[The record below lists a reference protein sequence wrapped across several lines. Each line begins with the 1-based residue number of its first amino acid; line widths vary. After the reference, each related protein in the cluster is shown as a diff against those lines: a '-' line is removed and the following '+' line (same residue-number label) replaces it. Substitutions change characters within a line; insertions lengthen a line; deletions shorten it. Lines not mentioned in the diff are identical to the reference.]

1 MDVHHPKPTGEK
13 TRHFKEYFTEFLMMF
28 LAVTMGFIAENVR
41 EHFSDS
47 SKERGYIVGMI
58 KNLAVDTTN
67 LKLTIQANKKQIIG
81 IDTLRSISRNKLS
94 EIKVQDSL
102 YAYTIKYLF
111 SISEFK
117 NDDITISQLRNGGG
131 YRLIRNEGVLDS
143 IEVYETNIQYLE
155 LQSGYF
161 LSSIGKTLDL
171 SGTIFDSHVFTA
183 GRRFQLSPSSTPMLI
198 TSDPQKIYEFY
209 NKCFMISVSLKG
221 YNQMLKSQLKY
232 SIVLIAYL
240 KKEYGIE

>member
-1 MDVHHPKPTGEK
+1 MDVHHGKPPGEK

-47 SKERGYIVGMI
+47 SKEQGYIVGMI
-58 KNLAVDTTN
+58 KNLEVDTTN

-143 IEVYETNIQYLE
+143 IEVYETNIKYLE

-171 SGTIFDSHVFTA
+171 SGTIFDLNAS
-183 GRRFQLSPSSTPMLI
+183 RRFQSAPSSTPMLI
-198 TSDPQKIYEFY
+198 TSDPQKIFEFY

-221 YNQMLKSQLKY
+221 YNQMLKGQLKY

>member
-1 MDVHHPKPTGEK
+1 MDVHHHHKGPGEK
-13 TRHFKEYFTEFLMMF
+13 ARHFKEYFFEFLMMF

-41 EHFSDS
+41 EHLSDS
-47 SKERGYIVGMI
+47 SKEREYIVSMI
-58 KNLAVDTTN
+58 KNLAVDTSN
-67 LKLTIQANKKQIIG
+67 LKITIQANRKQIIG

-102 YAYTIKYLF
+102 FEYTTKYLF

-117 NDDITISQLRNGGG
+117 NDDITLSQLRNGGG

-143 IEVYETNIQYLE
+143 IEVYETNIQDLS

-161 LSSIGKTLDL
+161 LTGIGKTLDL
-171 SGTIFDSHVFTA
+171 SGKIFDLNA
-183 GRRFQLSPSSTPMLI
+183 GRRFQSAPSSTPILI

-209 NKCFMISVSLKG
+209 NNCFMISVSLKG
-221 YNQMLKSQLKY
+221 YNQMLKTQLKY

>member
-1 MDVHHPKPTGEK
+1 MDVHHGKPPGEK

-47 SKERGYIVGMI
+47 SKEQGYIVGMI
-58 KNLAVDTTN
+58 KNLEVDTTN

-117 NDDITISQLRNGGG
+117 NDDVTISQLRNGGG

-143 IEVYETNIQYLE
+143 IEVYETNIKYLE

-171 SGTIFDSHVFTA
+171 SGTIFDLNAS
-183 GRRFQLSPSSTPMLI
+183 RRFQSAPSSTPMLI
-198 TSDPQKIYEFY
+198 TSDPQKIFEFY

-221 YNQMLKSQLKY
+221 YNQMLKGQLKY